1 MNKITTI
8 QQLES
13 LQGSTYV
20 YAIIAM
26 LVAFSISVLVAQ
38 MMIAYQPRND
48 RSYVRRRLWSA
59 IICVVVALGFWLY
72 NQLVVMGTITKKP
85 LQDKFAITNLVCLAI
100 IVIGYAVLG
109 LIGSLVFRKSKFAT
123 IFFKSANKKN

>member
-8 QQLES
+8 QKLES

-20 YAIIAM
+20 YAVIAM
-26 LVAFSISVLVAQ
+26 LVAFSISVIVAQ
-38 MMIAYQPRND
+38 MIAYQPRND

-59 IICVVVALGFWLY
+59 IICVVFALGFWLY
-72 NQLVVMGTITKKP
+72 NQLVVIGTITKMP
-85 LQDKFAITNLVCLAI
+85 LQDKFAMTNLLCLVI
-100 IVIGYAVLG
+100 IVIGYALLG

-123 IFFKSANKKN
+123 IFFKSANKKK